1 MAGRERGRDL
11 IVIGRSAG
19 SLEPLR
25 KLVAA
30 LPGNLPAAI
39 LVVIHIPNDFP
50 SYPQQILRHSGSL
63 RTIEPKEKQRL
74 ERGTIYVAPPD
85 RHLLVEDGYVEVSR
99 GPRENRHRPAIDPL
113 FRSAARWY
121 GRRVIGVVLSGQLD
135 DGSSGLMA
143 VKIAGGL
150 TVVQDT
156 REALCPEMPLRAKQ
170 YAGAEYELPV
180 AQIAELPVEAT
191 SSQGAGG
198 AAAENDMPNELERS
212 GKTAAAHGGLAAV
225 RPHSKLAGG
234 CCGSKKPQVQKAD
247 LSYRVMAE
255 TLGER

>member
-11 IVIGRSAG
+11 IVIGGSAG

-25 KLVAA
+25 KLVAG
-30 LPGNLPAAI
+30 LPLDLPAAI
-39 LVVIHIPNDFP
+39 LVVIHISSDFP
-50 SYPQQILRHSGSL
+50 SYLQQILRNSGSL
-63 RTIEPKEKQRL
+63 RTIAPKEKQKL
-74 ERGTIYVAPPD
+74 ERGVIYVAPPD

-113 FRSAARWY
+113 FRSAARWH

-156 REALCPEMPLRAKQ
+156 SEALCPEMPSRAKL
-170 YAGAEYELPV
+170 YCGRGVRIAG
-180 AQIAELPVEAT
+180 
-191 SSQGAGG
+191 
-198 AAAENDMPNELERS
+198 R
-212 GKTAAAHGGLAAV
+212 
-225 RPHSKLAGG
+225 
-234 CCGSKKPQVQKAD
+234 
-247 LSYRVMAE
+247 
-255 TLGER
+255 